1 MHRAEKGVKIKAQ
14 HMPALILCDKRIKY
28 LSCLPGRMACLIIMG
43 MLVLRVKSAAE
54 GCMQMLVK
62 YVVK

>member
-1 MHRAEKGVKIKAQ
+1 
-14 HMPALILCDKRIKY
+14 MPALILCDKRIKY

-62 YVVK
+62 YIVK